1 MDYESLENKKFWI
14 IHTDNYSGNYKMYF
28 DENKV
33 VMGLGKDINLT
44 ENINSE
50 TQIKHKLKDYLN
62 EFMKIKKGDYISWVL
77 RELVEKDNN
86 IYLEYNTIIGEI
98 NNELSN
104 IYEYKN
110 DIGHILPIRLIKK
123 RNKLL
128 NAYDKIEC
136 YKIDEIENS
145 NQFKEFRELEGF
157 DKLDDKNNNFYLR
170 MKYFGLEHI
179 EEKENELVID
189 LSDLKIEDKGYLDE
203 IKKSSKNDFLL
214 GEFISKRDESIVTR
228 VIGKIKDISID
239 KTNRIVLDI
248 IAKENKKY
256 EYSSIISIKSYSEND
271 SCKNIINKCIRN
283 YNNIIFYGPPGTGK
297 TYDID
302 NEVLKIIDTAT
313 YIKFKNDRSN
323 IHNKMAKLQA
333 DNQVR
338 ICTFHQSYGYEEF
351 IEGLRPDDEGNYKL
365 EDGLLKQIAID
376 AIFEGLLY
384 EFKAELVDKANN
396 NINDV
401 PHEEKKKLILKYIN
415 DSSKFDFFYCN
426 QYVLV
431 IDEIN
436 RGNISKIFGE
446 LITLLEED
454 KRLGNENEM
463 RLKLPYSKENF
474 TLPPNLH
481 IIGKMNSSDKSIAP
495 IDIALRRRFKFIEIM
510 PDEKLLSEIDGI
522 DLKEMLK
529 KINDRI
535 EYLYDRD
542 HTIGHAYFINNK
554 SLEDIKETL
563 TNKIIPLLQ
572 EYFYEDFDKIGLV
585 LGGIGSFKDDKFIIY
600 KEEMNPKDLFKDKS
614 EYDFNT
620 INKYHVK
627 DEITEID
634 IKSIYE

>member
-1 MDYESLENKKFWI
+1 MDYESLYSRKFWVI
-14 IHTDNYSGNYKMYF
+14 DTCNYTGNYKKYF

-33 VMGLGKDINLT
+33 VMGLGDDINLA
-44 ENINSE
+44 EYINSE
-50 TQIKHKLKDYLN
+50 KQIEHKFKDSLN
-62 EFMKIKKGDYISWVL
+62 EFIKINKGDYIAWTL
-77 RELVEKDNN
+77 KEIVEKDNHR
-86 IYLEYNTIIGEI
+86 YLSENTIIGEI
-98 NNELSN
+98 NDELSN

-128 NAYDKIEC
+128 NAYDEIAY
-136 YKIDEIENS
+136 YKI
-145 NQFKEFRELEGF
+145 NQIDSSCLVEVFGKLEGF
-157 DKLDDKNNNFYLR
+157 DKLDDKNNNFYLG
-170 MKYFGLEHI
+170 MDYFGLEHI

-189 LSDLKIEDKGYLDE
+189 LSDLKIKNKEYLDE
-203 IKKSSKNDFLL
+203 MKRYSKGDFLL
-214 GEFISKRDESIVTR
+214 GEFISKRDNFIVVR
-228 VIGKIKDISID
+228 VIGKIKEISIE
-239 KTNRIVLDI
+239 KENRIVLDL

-256 EYSSIISIKSYSEND
+256 EYSSLIDINNYSNNSYR
-271 SCKNIINKCIRN
+271 NIINKCIRN

-297 TYDID
+297 TYNID
-302 NEVLKIIDTAT
+302 NEVLKIIDISE
-313 YIKFKNDRSN
+313 YINFKDDRNKIHSKISN
-323 IHNKMAKLQA
+323 LQ
-333 DNQVR
+333 DNNQVR

-365 EDGLLKQIAID
+365 EDGLLKQITID

-384 EFKAELVDKANN
+384 EFKADLLEKVNN

-401 PHEEKKKLILKYIN
+401 LYEEKKKLVLNYIN
-415 DSSKFDFFYCN
+415 DSSKFDFLCCE

-431 IDEIN
+431 VDEIN

-454 KRLGNENEM
+454 KRLGNENEI

-474 TLPPNLH
+474 ILPPNLH
-481 IIGKMNSSDKSIAP
+481 IIGTMNSSDKSIAP

-510 PDEKLLSEIDGI
+510 PNEELLSTIDGI
-522 DLKEMLK
+522 DLKKMLK

-554 SLEDIKETL
+554 NLEDIKETL

-572 EYFYEDFDKIGLV
+572 EYFYEDYNRIGLV
-585 LGGIGSFKDDKFIIY
+585 LGGIGGSESDNFIIY
-600 KEEMNPKDLFKDKS
+600 KETMNPNDLFKDTS
-614 EYDFNT
+614 QYDFNI

-627 DEITEID
+627 NDITETD